1 MSNNRIMQ
9 TIVKLAGSIDPSLAK
24 SIEQAEKQFEGMDKE
39 ALKTKASM
47 LAFGAATVAVTVTV
61 GKKLYELGAQFDEAF
76 DTIRVGTG
84 ATGEALEALKDDFKE
99 VYSSVPGTMEDAGKA
114 IADYNTRL
122 GLTGAELQDVS
133 KQAISVSKMLGE
145 DLTTTIETSSQA
157 FQQWG
162 IKSKDMTK
170 QMDHIFKV
178 SQSTGI
184 GFNKLMTN
192 MQTYGPQLQEMGYSF
207 EQASAMM
214 GQMEKAGI
222 NTEEVLG
229 AMKKAVGTLAK
240 EGISASAGM
249 QIYYEKIQKAGSA
262 AEAAAIANEV
272 FGMRAGSTVAD
283 AIRKGTLSV
292 DAFTKS
298 IQNNGETIMGA
309 MEDTM
314 DAAEKW
320 ELLIKEMQIAIEPL
334 ASAIFDLIG
343 GCVPIIA
350 TLLKVVAPLLT
361 FISKALVF
369 LTPAILGVV
378 SALGSL
384 TIITTV
390 NDLMALWKAGTLAS
404 TFANN
409 ALVVSLRAVWA
420 AMAANPVTL
429 IIGAVVGLVTA
440 IIMLWKNW
448 DKVTEACKKAFEWM
462 KKAVGFKSKGSTDS
476 QKALESADIPKFA
489 KGGFTSGISIAGEEG
504 TEAVISFNPAY
515 RNKNLGI
522 WEKAGRMLG
531 VGSSGGSSYN
541 LGGFSFSPKI
551 IISESM
557 SADDVI
563 NKLKSAEGEF
573 CDMIDEWM
581 ARKTSGSYSS
591 SSFAY

>member
-1 MSNNRIMQ
+1 MQ
-9 TIVKLAGSIDPSLAK
+9 TVVKLAGSIDPSLAK
-24 SIEQAEKQFEGMDKE
+24 SIEAAEKQFESMDKE

-47 LAFGAATVAVTVTV
+47 LAFGAATVAVTVAV

-84 ATGEALEALKDDFKE
+84 ATGEALESLKDDFRE

-122 GLTGAELQDVS
+122 GLTGEELQGVS

-145 DLTTTIETSSQA
+145 DLTTTIEASSQA
-157 FQQWG
+157 FKQWG
-162 IKSKDMTK
+162 IDSKDMTK
-170 QMDHIFKV
+170 QMDYIFKV
-178 SQSTGI
+178 SQSTGV

-249 QIYYEKIQKAGSA
+249 QIYYEKIMKAGTA
-262 AEAAAIANEV
+262 AEATAIANEV
-272 FGMRAGSTVAD
+272 FGARAGSTVAN

-298 IQNNGETIMGA
+298 LQNNGETIMGA

-320 ELLIKEMQIAIEPL
+320 ELLIKEIHTAVEPL

-343 GCVPIIA
+343 ACVPIVA
-350 TLLKVVAPLLT
+350 TLFKVVAPLLT
-361 FISKALVF
+361 VISKALVF

-462 KKAVGFKSKGSTDS
+462 KKAVGFKSKGSKDS
-476 QKALESADIPKFA
+476 QEALLSADVPKFA
-489 KGGFTSGISIAGEEG
+489 KGGFTNGLSIAGEEG

-515 RNKNLGI
+515 RNKNLDI
-522 WEKAGRMLG
+522 WERAGRMLG
-531 VGSSGGSSYN
+531 VGSSGGGSYN

-551 IISESM
+551 YINESM

-563 NKLKSAEGEF
+563 NRLKSAEGEF
-573 CDMIDEWM
+573 CDMIDDWM
-581 ARKTSGSYSS
+581 SRRVAGSYSTS
-591 SSFAY
+591 SMAY

>member
-1 MSNNRIMQ
+1 MSNNRMMETVI
-9 TIVKLAGSIDPSLAK
+9 KLAGSIDPSLAK
-24 SIEQAEKQFEGMDKE
+24 SIEQAEKQFESMDKE
-39 ALKTKASM
+39 ALKAKAGM
-47 LAFGAATVAVTVTV
+47 LAFGAATVAVTVAV

-84 ATGEALEALKDDFKE
+84 ATGEALEQLKDDFRE

-122 GLTGAELQDVS
+122 GLTGEELQGVS
-133 KQAISVSKMLGE
+133 KQAIAVSSMLGE
-145 DLTTTIETSSQA
+145 DLTTVIEKSSQA

-162 IKSKDMTK
+162 INSKDMSK
-170 QMDHIFKV
+170 QMDYIFKV
-178 SQSTGI
+178 SQSTGVS
-184 GFNKLMTN
+184 FNELMTN

-207 EQASAMM
+207 EEASAML
-214 GQMEKAGI
+214 GQMEKAGV
-222 NTEEVLG
+222 NTTEVLA
-229 AMKKAVGTLAK
+229 AMKKSVGTLAK

-249 QIYYEKIQKAGSA
+249 QIYYEKIMKAGTA
-262 AEAAAIANEV
+262 AEATAIANEV

-292 DAFTKS
+292 DTFTKS
-298 IQNNGETIMGA
+298 LQNNGETILGA
-309 MEDTM
+309 MSDTM

-320 ELLIKEMQIAIEPL
+320 ELLIKEIHTAVEPL

-343 GCVPIIA
+343 ACVPIVA
-350 TLLKVVAPLLT
+350 TLFKVVAPLLKV
-361 FISKALVF
+361 ISKALVF

-390 NDLMALWKAGTLAS
+390 NDLMALWKAGTLAT

-409 ALVVSLRAVWA
+409 ALVVSLKAVWA
-420 AMAANPVTL
+420 AMAANPLAL
-429 IIGAVVGLVTA
+429 IIGAVVGVVTA
-440 IIMLWKNW
+440 IVMLWKNW
-448 DKVTEACKKAFEWM
+448 DKVTEACKKAYEWM

-476 QKALESADIPKFA
+476 QKALASADVPKFA
-489 KGGFTSGISIAGEEG
+489 KGGFTNGLSIAGEEG

-515 RNKNLGI
+515 RNKNLDI
-522 WEKAGRMLG
+522 WERAGRMLG
-531 VGSSGGSSYN
+531 VGSSGGGSYN

-551 IISESM
+551 YINESM

-563 NKLKSAEGEF
+563 NRLKSAEGEF
-573 CDMIDEWM
+573 CDMIDDWM
-581 ARKTSGSYSS
+581 SRKVAGSYSTS
-591 SSFAY
+591 SMAY